1 MERIVLAYSGGLD
14 TSVAIPWLAERYGA
28 EVVALTL
35 DLGQGKDLE
44 DVRERALKIGAV
56 RAHVLDA
63 REEFAR
69 DFVQPALSAGA
80 VYEGQYPLA
89 TALARPLIAKR
100 LVEIARIEGASAIAH
115 GGTAKGNNQVR
126 IEVAVRTLEPTLE
139 VLAPARSWGLSRS
152 EELDY
157 ARKRGI
163 PVPVTDDKLC
173 SVDANLWGRSIKCGV
188 LDDPWQEAPEDIF
201 TITKA
206 PADAPD
212 TPAYVEIEF
221 VRGVPVAINGVSMT
235 PAELIASLETIAGGH
250 GIGRIDIVEN
260 RLVGIKSREV
270 YEAPAAVVLHAAHA
284 DLQRLVTS
292 RELDRITTD
301 LGVKY
306 ADLIYN
312 GLWFSAAREAIDALV
327 AKVQERVT
335 GNVRVKL
342 FKGECRVVGRTSPHS
357 LYDVTLATYERGD
370 AFDHTAAEGFVKIF
384 GLPTEVE
391 ARRGPAPAAPL
402 AGVRK

>member
-1 MERIVLAYSGGLD
+1 
-14 TSVAIPWLAERYGA
+14 
-28 EVVALTL
+28 
-35 DLGQGKDLE
+35 
-44 DVRERALKIGAV
+44 
-56 RAHVLDA
+56 
-63 REEFAR
+63 
-69 DFVQPALSAGA
+69 
-80 VYEGQYPLA
+80 
-89 TALARPLIAKR
+89 LIAKR

-163 PVPVTDDKLC
+163 PVPVTDDKLY

-370 AFDHTAAEGFVKIF
+370 AFDHTAAEG
-384 GLPTEVE
+384 L
-391 ARRGPAPAAPL
+391 
-402 AGVRK
+402 